1 MTELLLLGNRQSGS
15 SRPFASLKNF
25 RFKHMPEHK
34 SSESIRGHQ
43 PDQSTSKYLDS

>member
-25 RFKHMPEHK
+25 RFKYMPEHK
-34 SSESIRGHQ
+34 SSDSLYGHE
-43 PDQSTSKYLDS
+43 PDQSTFKRLDP

>member
-34 SSESIRGHQ
+34 SSDSLHGHE
-43 PDQSTSKYLDS
+43 PDQSTFKHLDP